1 MHPLTYRTILGIAL
15 PIIAANAIIPLQGLV
30 DTAIAGRFGRV
41 DSLAAVGLMA
51 EFWGLAI
58 GSLNFLQYATSGQS
72 AQLLGKANHTG
83 IQQTLIRALLL
94 ASIMGVFIMLFQRPV
109 YALSQVIFQPDA
121 VIATEMQRYFHV
133 RVFGI
138 IAELGNYALIGW
150 FAGQGLSRLLLLHQ
164 AVLTCVNVMT
174 TLIFTQYWTFGIA
187 GLAMG
192 TVCGHIAALLVGLM
206 LANRHLK
213 KHNCTLTTITANT
226 FALEKL
232 RELLSLNAN
241 LFVRT
246 LLLSLCFI
254 WLMRLSVQIGTAEAA
269 TMTVVLWLLTIASFS
284 LDGVA
289 VATESLC
296 GQAIGAK
303 NRSRFNLV
311 IKKTWRLNTCIAIA
325 ISIFY
330 ALIYLHFIR
339 AMTPL
344 SHLHVL
350 AESIKIW
357 VVLLPIV
364 AVSGY
369 VLDGVYFAAT
379 AGKHIRNAM
388 LLVTVI
394 TLPCAWLTAHFFG
407 LTGVCI
413 GFWVFFVARGLIFG
427 LMLPKLIKRTF

>member
-1 MHPLTYRTILGIAL
+1 MHPLTYRTILGIAS

-30 DTAIAGRFGRV
+30 DTAVAGRFGRV

-72 AQLLGKANHTG
+72 AQLLGKNDVTG

-94 ASIMGVFIMLFQRPV
+94 VIVMGGALMLLHRPI
-109 YALSQVIFQPDA
+109 YALSQLIFQPNTT
-121 VIATEMQRYFHV
+121 IAPEMQRYFDARMLGV
-133 RVFGI
+133 

-150 FAGQGLSRLLLLHQ
+150 FAGQGLSRLLLFHQ
-164 AVLTCVNVMT
+164 LVLTSVNILC
-174 TLIFTQYWTFGIA
+174 TLLFTQYWTFGIG
-187 GLAMG
+187 GLALG
-192 TVCGHIAALLVGLM
+192 TVCGHAVALMVGLM
-206 LANRHLK
+206 LVNQHLR
-213 KHNCTLTTITANT
+213 KHGCALVSFTAET
-226 FALEKL
+226 FALDKL
-232 RELLSLNAN
+232 KSLFSLNAN

-246 LLLSLCFI
+246 MLLAICFM
-254 WLMRLSVQIGTAEAA
+254 WLMRLSVRIGAAEAA
-269 TMTVVLWLLTIASFS
+269 TMTIVLWLLTVASFS

-303 NRSRFNLV
+303 NQPHFNLV
-311 IKKTWRLNTCIAIA
+311 IKKTWQLNTLIAIA
-325 ISIFY
+325 IVVGY
-330 ALIYLHFIR
+330 ALMYSAFIE

-344 SHLHVL
+344 SELRVL
-350 AESIKIW
+350 ADRIQFWII
-357 VVLLPIV
+357 LLPLV

-379 AGKHIRNAM
+379 AGTLIRNAM
-388 LLVTVI
+388 LFVTVI
-394 TLPCAWLTAHFFG
+394 TLPCAWVLAQAFG

-413 GFWVFFVARGLIFG
+413 GFWVFFVARGLIFW